1 MLIKEKDVKYMKIFL
16 LLIGIIMLVLGI
28 KFVYDA
34 RPIVKK
40 YFSFGDKNDATM
52 GLKIFGALFILIGG
66 ILLYFNF

>member
-1 MLIKEKDVKYMKIFL
+1 MREFLLFIGMLI
-16 LLIGIIMLVLGI
+16 LVFGI
-28 KFVYDA
+28 KFVFDA

-66 ILLYFNF
+66 ILIYFNF

>member
-1 MLIKEKDVKYMKIFL
+1 MRLFL
-16 LLIGIIMLVLGI
+16 LFIGVLILVFGI

-52 GLKIFGALFILIGG
+52 GLKIFGAIFILIGG
-66 ILLYFNF
+66 ILIYFNF

>member
-1 MLIKEKDVKYMKIFL
+1 MKIFL